1 MSAATTTIQKIT
13 PLLWF
18 PSDLDVAV
26 EFYTSIFPDARVKE
40 KTRAPDGT
48 IFSAIFVLAGQEFYA
63 MNGGVQNTF
72 NESLSL
78 FISCED
84 QKEVDHY
91 WDSLLE
97 EGGKEN
103 QCGWLKD
110 RFGVVWQVIPK
121 SLWGFLNSDD
131 KVASERARQKMFTM
145 KKIVIADIEKAW
157 NGE

>member
-1 MSAATTTIQKIT
+1 MSAATTTTQKIT
-13 PLLWF
+13 PFLWF
-18 PSDLDVAV
+18 PSDLDAAV

-40 KTRAPDGT
+40 KTNAPDGS
-48 IFSAIFVLAGQEFYA
+48 IFSAIFILAGQEFYA

-78 FISCED
+78 FISCQD

-91 WDSLLE
+91 WEGLLKD
-97 EGGKEN
+97 GGKEN

-131 KVASERARQKMFTM
+131 KAASERARQKMFTM
-145 KKIVIADIEKAW
+145 KKIVIADVEEAW